1 MKAGR
6 FRPITE
12 GFDQMRSLLLVLIL
26 STTAFGCKKA
36 QESEPTEGANAKPN
50 ASESEHRA
58 ADDKATEDL
67 QARRAEEAK
76 TTEAKAAV
84 DGEAIKVHAAT
95 HDQLQAN
102 FDAADR
108 RFNRLK
114 ERAEG
119 LTGERKKQADAAVA
133 TNNTNVATAMASIA
147 KLRVASLAQ
156 WDPAKAQ
163 VETDT
168 AALNKSLDTLET
180 AVK

>member
-1 MKAGR
+1 MPSPTPATAQD
-6 FRPITE
+6 RP
-12 GFDQMRSLLLVLIL
+12 R
-26 STTAFGCKKA
+26 
-36 QESEPTEGANAKPN
+36 
-50 ASESEHRA
+50 

-67 QARRAEEAK
+67 QARRSEEAK
-76 TTEAKAAV
+76 ATEAKAAV

-95 HDQLQAN
+95 HEQLQGN

-119 LTGERKKQADAAVA
+119 LTGARKTQADAAVA
-133 TNNTNVATAMASIA
+133 TNNTHVATAMASIA
-147 KLRVASLAQ
+147 KLRVATLAQ
-156 WDPAKAQ
+156 WDAAKAL
-163 VETDT
+163 VEADT